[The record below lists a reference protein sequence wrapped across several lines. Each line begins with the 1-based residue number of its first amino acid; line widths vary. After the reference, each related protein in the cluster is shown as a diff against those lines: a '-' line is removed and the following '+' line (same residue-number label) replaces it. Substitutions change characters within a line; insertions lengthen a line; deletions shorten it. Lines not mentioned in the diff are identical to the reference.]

1 MGDAAIE
8 VRDGWR
14 RLGGRDVLRG
24 VSCAFPSHR
33 LTVLTGPTAAGKSV
47 LLRHLVGLERLDSGE
62 VIAEGLALSALSA
75 AELLTLRRRW
85 GVQTDGPGALFSS
98 LTVADN
104 VAFPL
109 RAVLRMPEGA
119 VRKAVAERLE
129 QVGLE
134 AAGGLYPQQL
144 SLGERIRAAFARAV
158 AVRPRL
164 LILDTP
170 ETGHDAVALAE
181 FGRVIAA
188 TQASLECA
196 LILVTQDRRLTLE
209 LAHHVVLLDAGEVV
223 AEGPPGAIRSYLE

>member
-47 LLRHLVGLERLDSGE
+47 LLRHLVGLDRLDSGE
-62 VIAEGLALSALSA
+62 VFADGLALSTLSA
-75 AELLTLRRRW
+75 AELLSLRRRW

-98 LTVADN
+98 LTVAEN
-104 VAFPL
+104 VAFPM
-109 RAVLRMPEGA
+109 RAVLRLPEPA
-119 VRKAVAERLE
+119 VREGVAERLA

-134 AAGGLYPQQL
+134 GAAARYPQQL
-144 SLGERIRAAFARAV
+144 SLGERVRAAFARAV
-158 AVRPRL
+158 AVRPRV

-188 TQASLECA
+188 TQESLECT
-196 LILVTQDRRLTLE
+196 LILVTRERRLTLA
-209 LAHHVVLLDAGEVV
+209 LAHHVVLLDAGEVI
-223 AEGPPGAIRSYLE
+223 AEGPPGAVRRYLE